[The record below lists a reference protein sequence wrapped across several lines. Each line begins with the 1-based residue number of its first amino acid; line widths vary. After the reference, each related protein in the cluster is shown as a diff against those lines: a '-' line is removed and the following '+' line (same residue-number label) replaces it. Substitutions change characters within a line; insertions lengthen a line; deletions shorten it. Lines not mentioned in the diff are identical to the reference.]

1 MAKIVVVEDE
11 TELAAAIAARLRS
24 DGHCVEVAGD
34 GPGAVRLITAAQP
47 DVVVLDV
54 MLPGFD
60 GLQVCREIQ
69 RDRPVPVIMLTA
81 RGSETDLVVGLEVGA
96 DDYLTKP
103 FSMRE
108 LTARVRALLRRA
120 ERSAASPDRVLRV
133 GRVEID
139 VPRRRARIDGRLV
152 ALTATEF
159 DLVAYL
165 LHSPGVVRTRDE
177 ILAEVWGYRD
187 GSGQRTVDSHV
198 RAVRRKVGAD
208 VIRTVHGV
216 GYAGTDGQG

>member
-1 MAKIVVVEDE
+1 
-11 TELAAAIAARLRS
+11 
-24 DGHCVEVAGD
+24 
-34 GPGAVRLITAAQP
+34 
-47 DVVVLDV
+47 
-54 MLPGFD
+54 
-60 GLQVCREIQ
+60 
-69 RDRPVPVIMLTA
+69 
-81 RGSETDLVVGLEVGA
+81 
-96 DDYLTKP
+96 
-103 FSMRE
+103 
-108 LTARVRALLRRA
+108 
-120 ERSAASPDRVLRV
+120 
-133 GRVEID
+133 